1 MHEIDLTRKYA
12 DTVMLFYSNH
22 DVDLGTPDE
31 VMTDESLE
39 KSYGIPVSMLK
50 HAETMTREQIK
61 EESDMIKKL

>member
-1 MHEIDLTRKYA
+1 
-12 DTVMLFYSNH
+12 MLFYSNH
-22 DVDLGTPDE
+22 DIDLGTPDE
-31 VMTDESLE
+31 VMTDEALE